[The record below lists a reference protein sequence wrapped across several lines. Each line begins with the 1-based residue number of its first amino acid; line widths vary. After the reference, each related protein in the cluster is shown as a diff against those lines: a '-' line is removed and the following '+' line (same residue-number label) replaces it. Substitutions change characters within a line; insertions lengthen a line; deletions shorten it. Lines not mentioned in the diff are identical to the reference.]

1 MTELPA
7 IENGAPV
14 RNRFLV
20 FGSPLIEDDAIDEVV
35 DSLRSGW
42 LGTGPKVQRFEE
54 MFREHLGSGYCAA
67 VNSCTAG
74 LHLSLAALGIGPGDE
89 VIVPTMTFC
98 ASANAVFYV
107 GATPVFADVEL
118 ATGNIDATKLEQRI
132 TPRTKAIMV
141 VHFAGRPC
149 DMDAVMDIAKRRG
162 LYVVEDCAHA
172 IETQYKGQ
180 MAGVIGDI
188 AAFSFYVTKNICTGE
203 GGMIATRDED
213 VLNQIK
219 ILALHGLSKDAWKRY
234 SDDGYKHYSVVSLG
248 YKYNMMDI
256 QAALG
261 IRQMPRL
268 AEYSRRRQN
277 VWNAYQRAFAD
288 LPLARPPEAE
298 PNTQHARHLYTIR
311 IDTDRLRATRDHM
324 LNALHAEGIGTGVHF
339 IALHLQP
346 FYRQALGYR
355 PGDFPV
361 AEQISERTLS
371 IPLSAKLTDQDVQD
385 VISAVRKVF
394 RYYEIAT

>member
-7 IENGAPV
+7 IENGTPV
-14 RNRFLV
+14 RDDLLV

-74 LHLSLAALGIGPGDE
+74 LHLSLAGLGIGPGDE

-98 ASANAVFYV
+98 ASANAVFHV
-107 GATPVFADVEL
+107 GAKPVFAEVEL
-118 ATGNIDATKLEQRI
+118 ATGNIDPTKIEALI

-149 DMDAVMDIAKRRG
+149 DMDTVMDIAKRRG
-162 LYVVEDCAHA
+162 HYVVEDCAHA
-172 IETQYKGQ
+172 IEAQYKGQ
-180 MAGVIGDI
+180 NAGVIGDI

-213 VLNQIK
+213 VLNKVK
-219 ILALHGLSKDAWKRY
+219 ILALHGLSKDAWKRFT
-234 SDDGYKHYSVVSLG
+234 DDGYKHYSVVSLG

-261 IRQMPRL
+261 IRQLPKL
-268 AEYSRRRQN
+268 AEYSRRREG

-288 LPLARPPEAE
+288 LPLARPPEPE
-298 PNTQHARHLYTIR
+298 PNTRHARHLYTIQ
-311 IDTDRLRATRDHM
+311 IDPCRLRVTRDHV
-324 LNALHAEGIGTGVHF
+324 LNALQAEGIGAGVHY

-346 FYRQALGYR
+346 FYQGALGYR
-355 PGDFPV
+355 RGDFPV

-394 RYYEIAT
+394 RYYEIST

>member
-74 LHLSLAALGIGPGDE
+74 LHLSLAALGIGSGDE

-172 IETQYKGQ
+172 IETRYKGQ

-234 SDDGYKHYSVVSLG
+234 SDEGYKHYSVVSLG

-268 AEYSRRRQN
+268 AEYSRRRRN

-288 LPLARPPEAE
+288 LPLARPPQAE
-298 PNTQHARHLYTIR
+298 PNTRHARHLYTIR
-311 IDTDRLRATRDHM
+311 IDTDRLRATRDHV

>member
-74 LHLSLAALGIGPGDE
+74 LHLSLAVLGIGPGDE

-311 IDTDRLRATRDHM
+311 IDTDRLRATRDHV

-346 FYRQALGYR
+346 FYRQGLGYR

>member
-1 MTELPA
+1 M
-7 IENGAPV
+7 
-14 RNRFLV
+14 
-20 FGSPLIEDDAIDEVV
+20 IEDDAIDEVV

-172 IETQYKGQ
+172 IETQYKGR

-311 IDTDRLRATRDHM
+311 IDTDRLRATRDHV